1 MNNIYVYIHI
11 SYIYIYIHVHI
22 YNVYIK
28 TSPQLL
34 TLYALNYF
42 TTAAQFVR
50 FFFWAKAR
58 RGRASHVSL
67 CTLLTTLLLQ
77 QYYSY
82 SLCTLFTTLLLYYS
96 ALRGPQRPRY
106 VMSGSNEGER
116 WYNEQLSTRLE
127 KGMGWEHKQQAR
139 KYRQEHEKYLN
150 PKQMQAL
157 RDYMQPAVRVGKGVA
172 PGLGFAV

>member
-1 MNNIYVYIHI
+1 MYIYI
-11 SYIYIYIHVHI
+11 SHIYIYIHVHI

-67 CTLLTTLLLQ
+67 CTLL
-77 QYYSY
+77 
-82 SLCTLFTTLLLYYS
+82 TTLLLYYS